1 MRGDSC
7 VSYPLRRMT
16 TLIYSKIC
24 SADIICHGALLGD
37 YLAIL
42 HRTGLYDFVDDG
54 LFFLTL
60 STHYE

>member
-1 MRGDSC
+1 
-7 VSYPLRRMT
+7 MT